1 MIAQIV
7 ISTAELAIPTEKQT
21 KEENEEIE
29 TQHKQLLNLKEAS
42 VEHNLDIYM
51 FSYIFIFLIFHSSNH
66 YDLFHLKKIISSFIY
81 FFNLK
86 SKFDILV
93 LITCY
98 SFYSH

>member
-51 FSYIFIFLIFHSSNH
+51 FSYIFHSSNH

>member
-7 ISTAELAIPTEKQT
+7 ISTAEIAIPTEKQT

-51 FSYIFIFLIFHSSNH
+51 FSYIFHSSNH
-66 YDLFHLKKIISSFIY
+66 YDLFHLKKIISFFIY